1 MFAYWYSFV
10 IAILTILWSQ
20 IHKQLV
26 VVDYFLSIF
35 LLWADATNI
44 PKDFQGNFL
53 TYKRNKRALKLI
65 SCSQVADTWFWPRA
79 IFISVNSEAKCY
91 SIDISEEDI
100 NPHCFAY
107 ERAFNGIYGTRVH
120 MSLQLSPN
128 YVKVDEN
135 EFNLIEKYV
144 CTAYDSTT
152 NN

>member
-1 MFAYWYSFV
+1 M
-10 IAILTILWSQ
+10 
-20 IHKQLV
+20 
-26 VVDYFLSIF
+26 
-35 LLWADATNI
+35 
-44 PKDFQGNFL
+44 
-53 TYKRNKRALKLI
+53 
-65 SCSQVADTWFWPRA
+65 
-79 IFISVNSEAKCY
+79 NSEAKCY

-100 NPHCFAY
+100 NPHCFEY